1 MSQVPM
7 IAPLG
12 YSLLEVHRLSNI
24 QRCIQTLDQ
33 EENTRGFYQVLT
45 VMLFL
50 VGCEFLSLVNLTLT
64 HHSLHL
70 YHLLCLFFGVWRF
83 ENLCNNNK
91 TVAMLAHHLCDWL
104 CNTAA
109 AEDDVDLAMKI
120 FSVSFLYHILVYT
133 PPTPTYTLYT
143 LYNIQNSFVFVFLWA
158 ACPFITLIICLE
170 CLKSIILF
178 FVCQLVMSLVSESPI
193 ELIWTAKNSEL
204 MS

>member
-91 TVAMLAHHLCDWL
+91 TVAMLASTCVTD
-104 CNTAA
+104 CA
-109 AEDDVDLAMKI
+109 
-120 FSVSFLYHILVYT
+120 T
-133 PPTPTYTLYT
+133 PPP
-143 LYNIQNSFVFVFLWA
+143 
-158 ACPFITLIICLE
+158 PRM
-170 CLKSIILF
+170 
-178 FVCQLVMSLVSESPI
+178 MS
-193 ELIWTAKNSEL
+193 T
-204 MS
+204 MR

>member
-1 MSQVPM
+1 M

-91 TVAMLAHHLCDWL
+91 TVAMLASTCVTG
-104 CNTAA
+104 CA
-109 AEDDVDLAMKI
+109 
-120 FSVSFLYHILVYT
+120 T
-133 PPTPTYTLYT
+133 PPSPRMMSTWRWRSSAYPSCIISLYIPLPHTHIYT
-143 LYNIQNSFVFVFLWA
+143 LYNIQNSFVFVIVFVFLWVRVY
-158 ACPFITLIICLE
+158 PFITLIRCLE
-170 CLKSIILF
+170 GLKTIILF
-178 FVCQLVMSLVSESPI
+178 LYV
-193 ELIWTAKNSEL
+193 N
-204 MS
+204 

>member
-12 YSLLEVHRLSNI
+12 YSLMEVHRLSYI

-91 TVAMLAHHLCDWL
+91 TVAMLAPTCLTGCATPPPPRMMSTWRWRSSAYPSCIISLYIPLPLPHTHYTHYTIYKTLLSLSFCGQHVPSSLWL
-104 CNTAA
+104 YVWNVWSQLYC
-109 AEDDVDLAMKI
+109 
-120 FSVSFLYHILVYT
+120 FLYV
-133 PPTPTYTLYT
+133 
-143 LYNIQNSFVFVFLWA
+143 N
-158 ACPFITLIICLE
+158 
-170 CLKSIILF
+170 
-178 FVCQLVMSLVSESPI
+178 
-193 ELIWTAKNSEL
+193 
-204 MS
+204 